1 MSLFTKDPTLLRDY
15 FITRRDR
22 ADYENSFRQ
31 ARTDGFAE
39 GRAAGMAAG
48 MEAGME
54 AGVEKTA
61 VAMLK
66 ENVDIL
72 LVSRVTGLSTER
84 LKELHTRSD
93 S

>member
-1 MSLFTKDPTLLRDY
+1 
-15 FITRRDR
+15 
-22 ADYENSFRQ
+22 
-31 ARTDGFAE
+31 
-39 GRAAGMAAG
+39 

-66 ENVDIL
+66 EKVDIL
-72 LVSRVTGLSTER
+72 LISRVTGLSAER
-84 LKELHTRSD
+84 LEELQARSV